1 MKHLNSGAWAGV
13 LALMLSAC
21 STTTHSL
28 EKDRNY
34 WMTYSDTM
42 RGAYV
47 INGKFCDG
55 PPVDVTKN
63 TQGSGASHL
72 GVTPPAG
79 QAGVDIAAGGTL
91 AIESQQLSGRT
102 QYVLMLREFMYRM
115 CEAKAN
121 NPGDS
126 TVADTY
132 QKVLTVI
139 LNASQ
144 ADLQSSKTSLV
155 KAVKDSSLDA
165 ATQSQVVSP
174 GPTH

>member
-1 MKHLNSGAWAGV
+1 
-13 LALMLSAC
+13 MLSAC

-63 TQGSGASHL
+63 TQGSGASHASMK
-72 GVTPPAG
+72 PPTG
-79 QAGVDIAAGGTL
+79 QMEGDITAGGAL

-102 QYVLMLREFMYRM
+102 QYVLMLREVMYRM

-121 NPGDS
+121 NPGDT
-126 TVADTY
+126 TVTEAY
-132 QKVLTVI
+132 EKVLNVI

-144 ADLQSSKTSLV
+144 ADLQSSKSEPDSRPLSKV
-155 KAVKDSSLDA
+155 KL
-165 ATQSQVVSP
+165 
-174 GPTH
+174 